1 LPDRMP
7 IYVGDQA
14 IEEFISFCQ
23 RKKYDKFLVVADDNT
38 YKALGGRVLH
48 SLQQAGWDVQLALLH
63 AQGLHADS
71 HAISRVLAVYDG
83 SPRVFVAVGS
93 GTITDIVR
101 FISHR
106 SRNEF
111 VAFPS
116 AASVDAYTSHNAA
129 ISIADFKTSVL
140 CQTPIAIFTD
150 LATVVASP
158 RRLTAS
164 GIADLLGKF
173 TSAADWKMS
182 HMIWEAEFDKTIFL
196 RVLENARRTTREL
209 EKFQYV
215 SAQSMAALM
224 ECHFES
230 GFCMADFGNSAP
242 ASGGEHHIAH
252 VWEMIAHLEGKP
264 GWLHGEA
271 VGVAT
276 IIEAGWYDRLRI
288 TKKDNAYALLQ
299 RANLPD
305 KQTQEE
311 SLRRSLPLIAEKL
324 INSNPIL
331 LRLVDASLLEVVKE
345 RILDNWIEIQA
356 IAESVPPVSQIR
368 AWLSQIGAPVDP
380 VDLKMDQD
388 QVRLGTAFG
397 PYMRDR
403 FSINILRLLLGW

>member
-1 LPDRMP
+1 MPDRMP

-14 IEEFISFCQ
+14 IEEFVSFCQ
-23 RKKYDKFLVVADDNT
+23 RKKFRKFLVVADDNT
-38 YKALGGRVLH
+38 YEALGDRVLQ
-48 SLQQAGWDVQLALLH
+48 SMQQAGWDTQLALLH
-63 AQGLHADS
+63 VHGLHADS

-101 FISHR
+101 FTSHR
-106 SRNEF
+106 TQNLF
-111 VAFPS
+111 IAFPT
-116 AASVDAYTSHNAA
+116 AASVDAFTSHNAA
-129 ISIADFKTSVL
+129 ITIVDLKTSVL
-140 CQTPIAIFTD
+140 CHTPQAIFAD
-150 LATVVASP
+150 LPTITNSP
-158 RRLTAS
+158 MRLTAS

-182 HMIWEAEFDKTIFL
+182 HMIWEADYVEEIFL
-196 RVLENARRTTREL
+196 RTLENAQRTVREL
-209 EKFQYV
+209 ENIKHGLT
-215 SAQSMAALM
+215 QSMAVLM
-224 ECHFES
+224 DCHFNS
-230 GFCMADFGNSAP
+230 GFCMVDFGNSAP

-271 VGVAT
+271 VGVAAV
-276 IIEAGWYDRLRI
+276 IEAGWYDRLRM
-288 TKKDNAYALLQ
+288 TTRDEAYALLQ

-305 KQTQEE
+305 RLTQEE
-311 SLRRSLPLIAEKL
+311 NLRRSLPLIAEKL

-331 LRLVDASLLEVVKE
+331 LRLADASLLEVVKE

-356 IAESVPPVSQIR
+356 IAESVPPASQIR
-368 AWLSQIGAPVDP
+368 AWMSQSGAPVDP

-388 QVRLGTAFG
+388 QVRLGIAFG

-403 FSINILRLLLGW
+403 FSINILRQLLGW